1 MEIPSLLFLTS
12 PDYID
17 PGISKSTI
25 EDSRLSELIT
35 ENAKSILMHPCN
47 GDGIKARQ
55 TFFRELDENK
65 EKYDYC
71 LTLKSSLVSLDS
83 SEVSRRSSISA
94 GEKAFK
100 LIKQLKAFLVC
111 IEKLMGVNSE
121 SVLIKNA
128 QRFWGVDM
136 AEYIAEMKHD
146 EKEANELISSIGEFV
161 FRLDNTGFSLIRE
174 SSKIDYVDEL
184 SKICQSLDIKI
195 PPLSRL
201 NLRIEGAIS
210 DGLERIYPKI
220 FSRLYEIEKK
230 YQDIPVRELF
240 NYKRELDF
248 YYEIIDLKRRAG
260 EKEIP
265 FCYPKVT
272 EKICFTAT
280 NGYDISLLH
289 KKSEKIVPNDIMFED
304 ETKFCFLTGANGGG
318 KTTYLRTVTINLIL
332 AVCGCPVFGESAK
345 VYPFTRIITHFPED
359 ERFSQVGRL
368 VEEQGRIK
376 EMLEMS
382 DNKSFL
388 LFNETFS
395 GTDDVKGCQLTVET
409 VEAIKKIDA
418 LGLFVTHFHQVS
430 KMNLPMLSTMVDEAN
445 DNARMFKIAMK
456 NGGINSSFANDILK
470 KYRLDRVSLEH
481 RIN

>member
-1 MEIPSLLFLTS
+1 MELPSLLFLSS
-12 PDYID
+12 PNYQD
-17 PGISKSTI
+17 PGISKQTI

-35 ENAKSILMHPCN
+35 SNAISILMYPCSSEEMC
-47 GDGIKARQ
+47 ARQ
-55 TFFRELDENK
+55 IFFKELEQCK

-83 SEVSRRSSISA
+83 SEVSRRSSVSA

-100 LIKQLKAFLVC
+100 LIKQLKAFLFSIDKIMG
-111 IEKLMGVNSE
+111 IESE
-121 SVLIKNA
+121 SPLVLKM
-128 QRFWGVDM
+128 QDFWGNTMSDYILQMRNEVEE
-136 AEYIAEMKHD
+136 AEG
-146 EKEANELISSIGEFV
+146 LINSIGEFV
-161 FRLDNTGFSLIRE
+161 FRLDNTGFSIIKE
-174 SSKIDYVDEL
+174 SSKVDYVDEL
-184 SKICQSLDIKI
+184 EKICRNLNINI
-195 PPLSRL
+195 PQISRL

-210 DGLERIYPKI
+210 DGLELVYPKV
-220 FSRLYEIEKK
+220 FKRLYEIERK
-230 YQDIPVRELF
+230 YESLPVRELF
-240 NYKRELDF
+240 ACKRELDF
-248 YYEIIDLKRRAG
+248 YYEIIDLLRRAR
-260 EKEIP
+260 EKDIP
-265 FCYPKVT
+265 SCYP
-272 EKICFTAT
+272 EISQKICFVGT

-289 KKSEKIVPNDIMFED
+289 KKSEKIVPNDIAFED

-332 AVCGCPVFGESAK
+332 AVCGCPVFCERAR
-345 VYPFTRIITHFPED
+345 VYPFKRIMTHFPED

-368 VEEQGRIK
+368 VEEQNRIN

-382 DNKSFL
+382 NNESFL

-395 GTDDVKGCQLTVET
+395 GTDDVKGCRLTIET

-445 DNARMFKIAMK
+445 DNARMFKIVMK

-470 KYRLDRVSLEH
+470 KYRLDRLSLES
-481 RIN
+481 RAD